1 MDSRIQVGDIAL
13 DGRALVERLGQYGL
27 LPALV
32 QELMV
37 EQAIAAIAL
46 TPAEADQAE
55 ADFCQR
61 QQLTTPETQAA
72 WASQRYVTPATL
84 RTVALREARLAKF
97 KAATFQDQVESY
109 FLQRKRTL
117 DKVQYSLLRTKDL
130 GLSQEL
136 YFRIQD
142 DGVPFAEVARE
153 YAEGQEAETGGLIG
167 PVELSVPHPNLAQ
180 LLAISQ
186 PGQLWPP
193 KRIGDWFI
201 IVRLEKFIPA
211 QLDDPTRQRLQEELF
226 KRWVREKMQAIAPG
240 GLPLTAQP
248 EAAPQPSTIATTA
261 ETLDPQTEP
270 SDAAPA
276 AEPAP
281 AVATTPAT
289 TEPASEAVADPWMAA
304 PSPQAK
310 PST

>member
-32 QELMV
+32 QELVV

-167 PVELSVPHPNLAQ
+167 P
-180 LLAISQ
+180 
-186 PGQLWPP
+186 
-193 KRIGDWFI
+193 
-201 IVRLEKFIPA
+201 
-211 QLDDPTRQRLQEELF
+211 
-226 KRWVREKMQAIAPG
+226 G
-240 GLPLTAQP
+240 G
-248 EAAPQPSTIATTA
+248 A
-261 ETLDPQTEP
+261 ER
-270 SDAAPA
+270 
-276 AEPAP
+276 
-281 AVATTPAT
+281 
-289 TEPASEAVADPWMAA
+289 A
-304 PSPQAK
+304 PSPTWPNCWPLASRGNCGHPK
-310 PST
+310 ELGTGSLLFGWKSLSRLNSMTPPVSAYRRNYLSAGCGKKCRRSPPEDYP